1 MNLKFFIL
9 IKMTNSF
16 NEMGRAIFHITFLTL
31 MLASCRSGVDEAR
44 DEHVR
49 KPINTSLETSVWA
62 HEGISELRKG
72 DIIVKPNLN
81 ILPGTSFVEGGW
93 GYGHAAIVT
102 EGAENMSPDSL
113 LANCRIFESH
123 ARFVHR
129 IHQLREVPGH
139 IISDDPA
146 INNTSFGPRFAGNR
160 YRLRLN
166 VPESQI
172 DSIIAFMRSQKGSYS
187 SWNAMK
193 RFPDTPEVKV
203 LVSEGKRAN
212 WADNTHWYC
221 SHLIWQSVYYVTGID
236 LDPNGGYFV
245 YPSDLIA
252 SPYFDNK
259 PEFEGRVRF

>member
-1 MNLKFFIL
+1 MKSIFLIVYFAIL
-9 IKMTNSF
+9 
-16 NEMGRAIFHITFLTL
+16 LV
-31 MLASCRSGVDEAR
+31 SCRMNEHEGRYAPNIETTKAQVEAA
-44 DEHVR
+44 
-49 KPINTSLETSVWA
+49 VWA
-62 HEGISELRKG
+62 HAGISELRKG

-102 EGAENMSPDSL
+102 VGAESLSSDSL
-113 LANCRIFESH
+113 LAASMVFESH
-123 ARFVHR
+123 SRPVHR
-129 IHQLREVPGH
+129 IHQLREAPGFV
-139 IISDDPA
+139 ISDNPA
-146 INNTSFGPRFAGNR
+146 IHNNTFADRFAGNR

-166 VPESQI
+166 ISESQV
-172 DSIIAFMRSQKGSYS
+172 DSIIAFVRSQKGNYS

-193 RFPDTPEVKV
+193 RFPESPEVEV

-221 SHLIWQSVYYVTGID
+221 SHLIWQSVFYVTGID

-252 SPYFDNK
+252 SPWFDNRQD
-259 PEFEGRVRF
+259 FEGRARF